1 MKKSFP
7 LWRRILR
14 SILLAL
20 LAAVLLC
27 IFYIAVIM
35 GNPQEDQS
43 AAIAARQDQPL
54 LSAMSSPL
62 LITDASQLSL
72 LLREFPAPALAA
84 MPSSVLTF
92 EQGLCQD
99 VPFENGLGRM
109 VTLTYRTAED
119 KAVTVI
125 SIYPARGLSLLPKA
139 DFSISGNAG
148 LPLAGLR
155 SVRMENRKAIRMHA
169 QGSEALYAVTLPEMS
184 SGALRTITSTFQLY
198 QGE

>member
-1 MKKSFP
+1 MKKSSP

-14 SILLAL
+14 SMLLTLLAV
-20 LAAVLLC
+20 ALLC
-27 IFYIAVIM
+27 VFYIAVIM

-109 VTLTYRTAED
+109 VTLTYRSAEG
-119 KAVTVI
+119 KAVTVV

>member
-1 MKKSFP
+1 MKKSSP

-14 SILLAL
+14 SMLLTL
-20 LAAVLLC
+20 LAAALLC
-27 IFYIAVIM
+27 VFYIAVIM

-109 VTLTYRTAED
+109 VTLTYRSAEG
-119 KAVTVI
+119 KAVTVV